1 VIRRCV
7 RLEGL
12 AVGECVHLGDAA
24 VLEICTYRPGIKYL
38 DLNGCKKITDASLR
52 SIANVCTRLEFLNV
66 RATNV
71 TDSGLVSLGN
81 GKCRGSLNE
90 LNLSY
95 LPVSEAVLCKLVQ
108 GLSGLRVLHLYG
120 CYNVK
125 SLDEARKKCTKNVVI
140 NV

>member
-1 VIRRCV
+1 M

-12 AVGECVHLGDAA
+12 ALGECIHLGDTA
-24 VLEICTYRPGIKYL
+24 VLEICTYRPTIKYL

-52 SIANVCTRLEFLNV
+52 SIANSCTRLEFLNV
-66 RATNV
+66 RATSV
-71 TDSGLVSLGN
+71 TDSGLLSLAN
-81 GKCRGSLNE
+81 GKCNGSLIE

-95 LPVSEAVLCKLVQ
+95 LPLGETVLGKILQ
-108 GLSGLRVLHLYG
+108 NLKSLKIMHMYG

-125 SLDEARKKCTKNVVI
+125 NLDEVKKLCTNNVVI